1 MYRQGGG
8 EQLDGDLNRA
18 ELSFNFMLALPLLPG
33 KSQLTVFGT
42 INLSSRKD
50 IKGANFH
57 QLFQLADKG
66 AVHQKAFQSLLD
78 FIQINSSVKR
88 KKLRDNYFKHCLLL
102 MRSLKV
108 LVT

>member
-18 ELSFNFMLALPLLPG
+18 ELSFNFMLALPLSPG

-42 INLSSRKD
+42 INLSCRKD

-88 KKLRDNYFKHCLLL
+88 K
-102 MRSLKV
+102 
-108 LVT
+108 

>member
-18 ELSFNFMLALPLLPG
+18 ELSFNFMLALPLSPG

-42 INLSSRKD
+42 IRKD

-66 AVHQKAFQSLLD
+66 AVHQKAFQLLLD

-88 KKLRDNYFKHCLLL
+88 K
-102 MRSLKV
+102 
-108 LVT
+108 

>member
-18 ELSFNFMLALPLLPG
+18 ELSFNFMLALPLSPG

-57 QLFQLADKG
+57 QLFQFQFH
-66 AVHQKAFQSLLD
+66 AVHQKAFQSILD

-88 KKLRDNYFKHCLLL
+88 K
-102 MRSLKV
+102 
-108 LVT
+108 